1 MKENKF
7 IIFILLISLSFSLK
21 AQEKKL
27 DIQSYLSSLQ
37 SVMFDS
43 VQNYWINDNL
53 LHNRVNIK
61 YYPNDKITA
70 NLEFRN
76 RFMWGQSIQLN
87 PFYAQNVSV
96 DNGIVD
102 MSWNLLKGNSYL
114 LNTSVDR
121 AWLQYSQE
129 KIDIKLG
136 RQRINW
142 GQTFAW
148 NPNDIFNSSSF
159 FDFDYAEKPG
169 SDAIRIQYYPTS
181 TATIDFTTK
190 IDANEKI
197 TSALLYRFNKWKY
210 DFQFMSGVLN
220 QEDACVGFGWSG
232 AIKNMSLRGE
242 ASFFQPLDNLTDTV
256 GLGIVS
262 ISADYS
268 FKNESMLMVEAMY
281 GNFPKISSAGFLDF
295 YSAPSSVKNLSITR
309 YNFMAQYSYK
319 FSPLLNA
326 SIAAMVMPEIK
337 GFYAGPTLTYSLKEN
352 LELSVIAQV
361 FSGEFPNSLGN
372 IARQNFFMGFLKL
385 KGDF

>member
-1 MKENKF
+1 M
-7 IIFILLISLSFSLK
+7 ISLSFSLK

-27 DIQSYLSSLQ
+27 DVQSYLTDMQ

-61 YYPNDKITA
+61 YYPNNKITA

-87 PFYAQNVSV
+87 PLYAQNVSV

-102 MSWNLLKGNSYL
+102 LSWNILKGNSFL
-114 LNTSVDR
+114 LNTSIDR
-121 AWLQYSQE
+121 AWVKYSQE
-129 KIDIKLG
+129 KIDVKLG

-148 NPNDIFNSSSF
+148 NPNDIFNNSSF

-169 SDAIRIQYYPTS
+169 SDALRIQYYPTS
-181 TATIDFTTK
+181 TTTIDFTTK

-197 TSALLYRFNKWKY
+197 TSALLYRFNKWKT
-210 DFQFMSGVLN
+210 DFQFMGGVLN

-232 AIKNMSLRGE
+232 AIKNVSLRGE
-242 ASFFQPLDNLTDTV
+242 ASFFQPLDNLTDTL
-256 GLGIVS
+256 GLGIIS

-281 GNFPKISSAGFLDF
+281 GNFPKISSVGFLDF
-295 YSAPSSVKNLSITR
+295 YSAPSSVKNLSVTR

-326 SIAAMVMPEIK
+326 SIAAMVMPEIL

-361 FSGEFPNSLGN
+361 FSGEFPNALGK
-372 IARQNFFMGFLKL
+372 IARQNFYMGFLKL